1 MITVIVNGRRA
12 RAFTDDAITVESVG
26 IPVRF
31 VFSKEWSELDKTAIF
46 ECGESRVE
54 VQLTSDRCEVPAMV
68 LTSSGTLRMG
78 GYGAGSGVRMPSTWT
93 EVIVVKGVT
102 EADLVRLVEEE
113 KRKDLMG

>member
-1 MITVIVNGRRA
+1 MITVIVNGRLA

-31 VFSKEWSELDKTAIF
+31 VFSNEWAELDKTAIF
-46 ECGESRVE
+46 ACGESQVE

-78 GYGAGSGVRMPSTWT
+78 VYGSGSGVRIPSTWT
-93 EVIVVKGVT
+93 DLIVVKGVT
-102 EADLVRLVEEE
+102 EADLLRLAEEE
-113 KRKDLMG
+113 NTEDAMG